1 MEGATDEDIINA
13 AKSANAHDF
22 IMQFPAGY
30 DTLVGDKGSQLS
42 GGQKQRIGK
51 EKASKL
57 KFKIHTS
64 ISNLFSYSDKSNF
77 TQKPKDPSFG

>member
-1 MEGATDEDIINA
+1 MEGATDEDIISA

-42 GGQKQRIGK
+42 GGQKQRM
-51 EKASKL
+51 
-57 KFKIHTS
+57 
-64 ISNLFSYSDKSNF
+64 
-77 TQKPKDPSFG
+77 

>member
-1 MEGATDEDIINA
+1 MEGATDEDIISA

-42 GGQKQRIGK
+42 GGQKQRMYVFSPIFFM
-51 EKASKL
+51 E
-57 KFKIHTS
+57 
-64 ISNLFSYSDKSNF
+64 LFCHLF
-77 TQKPKDPSFG
+77 